1 MITISSVTPD
11 ESHRLLQ
18 CGFAARYFSVLAT
31 GENLDD
37 YAYRIMQRGDD
48 RREALAKVAMWLCAG
63 IGVIGLPSLLLLGSS
78 LLVAVGIIGTFCA
91 FVWMLGP
98 DLQTSDGV
106 KAQAM
111 AMATAKA
118 QVIEQISQGRIHI
131 IGRVDP
137 SEAGY
142 VLRVMGR

>member
-1 MITISSVTPD
+1 MITISGVTSD
-11 ESHRLLQ
+11 ESQRLLQ
-18 CGFAARYFSVLAT
+18 CGFASRYFSVSGT

-37 YAYRIMQRGDD
+37 FAYRIMKRGDD
-48 RREALAKVAMWLCAG
+48 RKEAMAKIAMWLCAG
-63 IGVIGLPSLLLLGSS
+63 IAVVGLPSLLLGSS

-98 DLQTSDGV
+98 DLQTSDGA

-111 AMATAKA
+111 ALATAKA
-118 QVIEQISQGRIHI
+118 QVIELIAQGRICI
-131 IGRVDP
+131 VGRVDP